1 MDLNQLNIQ
10 LNNFDSIPLDVLEQ
24 KNLLSRFDTK
34 FISSSKNLERIFE
47 ILEEVYN
54 ILEIN
59 GRRIFRYKNLYYD
72 TDDFL
77 FYFQHHNGKKD
88 RQKVRFRQY
97 SSTDSCFFEIKH
109 KHNNYTTKQRLMVN
123 DIDFELK
130 EGASRMVEDAIKLN
144 PDKLSPKIWVLYD
157 RITLLHKELPEKITI
172 DTNIQFKTGNEVK
185 KFPEIAI
192 FEVKHKKLNSY
203 SEIIH
208 SIERFNLIKKV
219 NFSKY
224 CMGII
229 VSDYPVKYNRF
240 KPKLINIFKVA
251 EKKDGL

>member
-10 LNNFDSIPLDVLEQ
+10 LKNFDSIPLDVLEQ

-34 FISSSKNLERIFE
+34 FIISPKNLERTFE

-109 KHNNYTTKQRLMVN
+109 KNNNYTTKQRLMVN
-123 DIDFELK
+123 DIHYELK
-130 EGASRMVEDAIKLN
+130 GGACMMVENSINLN

-172 DTNIQFKTGNEVK
+172 DTNIHFKTLNELK

-192 FEVKHKKLNSY
+192 LEAVSY
-203 SEIIH
+203 THLTLPTIYS
-208 SIERFNLIKKV
+208 V
-219 NFSKY
+219 
-224 CMGII
+224 
-229 VSDYPVKYNRF
+229 
-240 KPKLINIFKVA
+240 
-251 EKKDGL
+251 